1 MYWHHQGSKININLM
16 KGILHPACSLLQH
29 RACRGH
35 FSFKLPPAVER
46 NGLAWGGCVP
56 PAPCW
61 PTRGT
66 GDPQMGDVPGTWK
79 GVSEATEEV
88 WRSYPI
94 SYPAKR
100 SPFWKKT
107 FSKVSQVSYDQQ
119 QSVDLH
125 QLLVTLRQC
134 EESILVGKFK
144 SCTEIR
150 TMRSHQRVCIS
161 YHHSLNILVKD
172 PKSESDLLARKL
184 LQGCRQTLR
193 RRMKGRP
200 YNRAKG
206 NAWFRLLSWRFAAT
220 PNVGWSL
227 SLALCSALLQGSSTS
242 IMRKLSTSP
251 VESIGLQPYYCG
263 SQIVHLQVFWLLCCF
278 FGVGHDLQLKVFLLV
293 LQLRAFPSI

>member
-1 MYWHHQGSKININLM
+1 MAWHGV
-16 KGILHPACSLLQH
+16 AV
-29 RACRGH
+29 CR
-35 FSFKLPPAVER
+35 LR
-46 NGLAWGGCVP
+46 LAGRHV
-56 PAPCW
+56 A
-61 PTRGT
+61 RGT
-66 GDPQMGDVPGTWK
+66 RRWLTCLGLEKAFLKPRRKFEDHILSHILLSDLLFEKKPLARYLRLAM
-79 GVSEATEEV
+79 
-88 WRSYPI
+88 I
-94 SYPAKR
+94 SNRVLISINY
-100 SPFWKKT
+100 WW
-107 FSKVSQVSYDQQ
+107 
-119 QSVDLH
+119 
-125 QLLVTLRQC
+125 LRQC

-242 IMRKLSTSP
+242 IMRKLSTSQ